1 MSATLSPLLSS
12 NTHQSRCAAVSS
24 GIKVLGIRLA
34 SRRGIHR
41 AQSRQIFRSTLA
53 PTITPCADREVETLG
68 KAVDQD
74 GFALDGL
81 DLSFIGSFQCA
92 QAIEL
97 RDARL
102 GLAREDPALPSDGP
116 VQIPSELTFAPVHR
130 QLEPVQAVNPAGPK
144 PTLVLLLSF

>member
-41 AQSRQIFRSTLA
+41 AHSRKILRSTLA
-53 PTITPCADREVETLG
+53 PTITPGVDREIETLG
-68 KAVDQD
+68 TAIDQD
-74 GFALDGL
+74 GFGLDGF
-81 DLSFIGSFQCA
+81 DLSFIGFFQRA

-97 RDARL
+97 RDARV
-102 GLAREDPALPSDGP
+102 GLAREDPPLPADGP
-116 VQIPSELTFAPVHR
+116 AQIPSELTFASVHR
-130 QLEPVQAVNPAGPK
+130 KLEPIQAVNPAGPK